1 MTVTIR
7 YLTDAHT
14 HVSLL
19 GLTRV
24 WPLLQPGRFGHARS
38 YDDDGH
44 HLDVAVFMFWQ
55 EVHKISVRLKIGILV
70 GPVPPCRHMF
80 NMINDIAK
88 MDR

>member
-1 MTVTIR
+1 MTVVFR

-38 YDDDGH
+38 YDEDGH
-44 HLDVAVFMFWQ
+44 HLDVAVFMFWAKYPRPGRQ
-55 EVHKISVRLKIGILV
+55 SEFQSKRYYFF
-70 GPVPPCRHMF
+70 CRSLQY
-80 NMINDIAK
+80 
-88 MDR
+88 

>member
-38 YDDDGH
+38 YDEDGH
-44 HLDVAVFMFWQ
+44 HLDVTVFMFWTKCSRF
-55 EVHKISVRLKIGILV
+55 VDPSNSGA
-70 GPVPPCRHMF
+70 
-80 NMINDIAK
+80 NDIHFCK
-88 MDR
+88 SLQYRINESTTV